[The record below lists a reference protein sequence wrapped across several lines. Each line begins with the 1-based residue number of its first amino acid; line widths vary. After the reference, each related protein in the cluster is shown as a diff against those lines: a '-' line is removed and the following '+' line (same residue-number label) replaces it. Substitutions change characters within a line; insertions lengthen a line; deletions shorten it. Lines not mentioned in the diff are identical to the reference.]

1 MSAFKRMATP
11 TMSRFLS
18 ALLALAP
25 LALFSLPA
33 AADSLACGTYLDAE
47 SGTRLTILDGRNA
60 RLSREGM
67 APAAYW
73 HRRDGG
79 AVHLYN
85 LDDGY
90 IDDYRMSAD
99 GRTLTGE
106 DATFRKTFV
115 LQDAATCAQ
124 VPPATP
130 GSCAAEMDACM
141 AGMDLAS
148 GATLKRR
155 CEEGVPYACGRW
167 IASLRDAA
175 KAPSTLD
182 AGSPPVCREGTPTF
196 DAAACDAVIV
206 KALGEA
212 LAEVATAM
220 SSDDAPLSSAQLDAL
235 PALCERQGSAKIC
248 GIVAEELW
256 TGGRYAEARTALR
269 AGCERGEDP
278 AACRHAV
285 ALSSLDD
292 GALQGIAA
300 TTLPCGRFVADTG
313 LMSELD
319 FGDRGRVEAIGGTLR
334 ARLQDGQIRIRHD
347 KGGDFAFRRLG
358 DDALLGLDD
367 WNRYALYRR
376 EGAVRTCE
384 APTVYAEIA
393 LIEDCPQPGPETAV
407 ACCAR
412 GSLHG
417 CNIAGNQAALA
428 NDWAGAKPHYLK
440 VCVAGV
446 RIGCENLAQTYAH
459 AEDHAIPDAL
469 DALCAANARHVACDV
484 RETTNWDML
493 ELSRGLDAIMRELER
508 EDPEGEDN
516 APQE

>member
-1 MSAFKRMATP
+1 MAVP

-33 AADSLACGTYLDAE
+33 AADTLACGTYLDAE
-47 SGTRLTILDGRNA
+47 SGTRLTITDGRNA
-60 RLSREGM
+60 RLSREDM
-67 APAAYW
+67 PPATYW

-79 AVHLYN
+79 AAHLYN

-90 IDDYRMSAD
+90 IDDYRVSAD

-115 LQDAATCAQ
+115 LQEAAVCAK

-148 GATLKRR
+148 AATLKRR

-182 AGSPPVCREGTPTF
+182 AGPPPVCREGTPTF

-220 SSDDAPLSSAQLDAL
+220 YGDDVPLSSAQLDAL

-256 TGGRYAEARTALR
+256 TGGRYAAARTALR
-269 AGCERGEDP
+269 GACERGEDP
-278 AACRHAV
+278 SACRHAA
-285 ALSSLDD
+285 ALASLDD
-292 GALQGIAA
+292 AVLRDVAA
-300 TTLPCGRFVADTG
+300 TALPCGRYVADTG

-334 ARLQDGQIRIRHD
+334 ARLQDGQVRIRHD
-347 KGGDFAFRRLG
+347 KGGDFVFLRLG
-358 DDALLGLDD
+358 DDSLLGLDD

-376 EGAVRTCE
+376 EGAVRTCA
-384 APTVYAEIA
+384 APTVYAETA
-393 LIEDCPQPGPETAV
+393 LVEDCPQPGPETAV

-417 CNIAGNQAALA
+417 CNIAGHQAALA
-428 NDWAGAKPHYLK
+428 NDWAGAKPHYQK
-440 VCVAGV
+440 VCAAGV
-446 RIGCENLAQTYAH
+446 RIGCENLAQAYAH
-459 AEDHAIPDAL
+459 TEDDGIPDAL
-469 DALCAANARHVACDV
+469 DALCAANPQHMACDV
-484 RETTNWDML
+484 RETTNWEAL
-493 ELSRGLDAIMRELER
+493 GLARGLDDVMRELER
-508 EDPEGEDN
+508 EDN